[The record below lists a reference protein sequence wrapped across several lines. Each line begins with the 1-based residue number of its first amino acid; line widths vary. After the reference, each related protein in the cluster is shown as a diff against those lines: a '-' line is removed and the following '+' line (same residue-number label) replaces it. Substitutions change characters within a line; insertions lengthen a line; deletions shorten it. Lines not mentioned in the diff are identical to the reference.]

1 MIPQKMKKAW
11 KYLIPLLVFV
21 VAAFVFIRI
30 TFKYKSFEGKIE
42 SLRTERYR
50 VYDFGFY
57 LPSFTVVPYHVK
69 RISVRTGK
77 DEILDLAVYPS
88 DLNEESI
95 GMLIKGSYK
104 PGNIL
109 EIEGKNVILGFID
122 FPGPKIE
129 LKGNPTGVMKKYR
142 IIQ

>member
-1 MIPQKMKKAW
+1 MKKVW
-11 KYLIPLLVFV
+11 KYLVPLTFLVIV
-21 VAAFVFIRI
+21 TLIVFISA
-30 TFKYKSFEGKIE
+30 FKYKSFEGKIE

-50 VYDFGFY
+50 VYDFDFY

-77 DEILDLAVYPS
+77 DEILDLGIYPS
-88 DLNEESI
+88 DLDKESV
-95 GMLIKGSYK
+95 GKFIKGSYK

-109 EIEGKNVILGFID
+109 EIKGKNVILAFID

-129 LKGNPTGVMKKYR
+129 LKGKPSGVIKKYR
-142 IIQ
+142 IISE